1 MGDLTLSLTGSITG
15 GALCATVLWVVGRP
29 VADAPAGQTR

>member
-15 GALCATVLWVVGRP
+15 ATLCATVLWTMGRP
-29 VADAPAGQTR
+29 VAQTR